1 MDASQSA
8 AIAPAESRQRMRD
21 GTELLLRTWLPDPR
35 LWPEPSGTLLLVHGL
50 AEHCG
55 RYAHVAARLCALGL
69 RVVAY
74 DQRGHGASG
83 GARMVAERPDVFLD
97 DLVEIYDG
105 TVQRWPELPIVLGHS
120 MGGLVAARLATSR
133 VRPVRALVL
142 SSPALALR
150 IDGAML
156 TLQRMLLTLAPNLRV
171 PSPIRPSD
179 LSHVPAE
186 VASYRSDP
194 LVQRTLTA
202 GILHS
207 MMLGIERAQ
216 ADAPLL
222 EAPTLLLVAGA
233 DRVVDPAGSRRF
245 CDNAPADL
253 RECVWFEHAYH
264 EIFNE
269 QAALR
274 TEVLDALSDWLRR
287 HLQPVADADR

>member
-1 MDASQSA
+1 MEASQSA
-8 AIAPAESRQRMRD
+8 AIAPADSRRRMRD
-21 GTELLLRTWLPDPR
+21 GTELLLRTWLPDPQ
-35 LWPEPSGTLLLVHGL
+35 LWPEPSGTLLLVHGV

-74 DQRGHGASG
+74 DQRGHGSSG

-105 TVQRWPELPIVLGHS
+105 VVRRWPELPIVLGHS

-150 IDGAML
+150 LSGAML

-171 PSPIRPSD
+171 PSPIRPTD
-179 LSHVPAE
+179 LSHDPVE

-202 GILHS
+202 GMLQS
-207 MMLGIERAQ
+207 MLVGIERAQ

-253 RECVWFEHAYH
+253 HECIWFEHAYH

-274 TEVLDALSDWLRR
+274 AEVLDALSDWLRR
-287 HLQPVADADR
+287 HLQPVTDAGR